1 MTIPLTD
8 PFQNIIKTAAIL
20 IVIGGLLTSCGSL
33 AGDKQVF
40 HENGVEIV
48 TRERVSLVPH
58 GMGGEYLEVRG
69 KSFSNLYSP
78 SYVFIPE
85 WNSIIFLTHREGFS
99 YILHIFSLDK
109 KLDIALKQDGAFVG
123 GGLGY
128 PKTDS
133 SACYVEKVDGD
144 IAVLVKR
151 GFKSPDLRV
160 ELNRAKKTLRPVR

>member
-1 MTIPLTD
+1 MKK
-8 PFQNIIKTAAIL
+8 NIIKTAAIV

-48 TRERVSLVPH
+48 IRERLPLLPH

-69 KSFSNLYSP
+69 KSFSNLISP

-85 WNSIIFLTHREGFS
+85 WNSIIFLTHRDGGA
-99 YILHIFSLDK
+99 YVLHIFSLETK
-109 KLDIALKQDGAFVG
+109 RDIALKEDGFYVG

-133 SACYVEKVDGD
+133 LACYVEKVDGD
-144 IAVLVKR
+144 IAVLVNR
-151 GFKSPDLRV
+151 GYNSPDRRY

>member
-1 MTIPLTD
+1 MKK
-8 PFQNIIKTAAIL
+8 NIIKPVAIV

-33 AGDKQVF
+33 AGDKRVF

-48 TRERVSLVPH
+48 IRQRLPLLPH
-58 GMGGEYLEVRG
+58 GMDVDYLEVRG
-69 KSFSNLYSP
+69 RSFSHLISP

-85 WNSIIFLTHREGFS
+85 WNSIIFLTHREGFA
-99 YILHIFSLDK
+99 YILHVFSLEK
-109 KLDIALKQDGAFVG
+109 KLDIALKQDGAYIG
-123 GGLGY
+123 SGLGH

-144 IAVLVKR
+144 IAVLVDR
-151 GFKSPDLRV
+151 GFKSPDIRY